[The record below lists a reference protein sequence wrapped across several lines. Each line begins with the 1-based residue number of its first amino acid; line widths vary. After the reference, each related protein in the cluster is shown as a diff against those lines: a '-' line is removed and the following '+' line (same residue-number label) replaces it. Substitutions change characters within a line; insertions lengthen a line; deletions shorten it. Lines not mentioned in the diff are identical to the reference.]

1 MGRVDLG
8 FGAGLGFDRSDDAG
22 RIDTEQVKV
31 AKPRCHVD
39 VGCVSI
45 LHGAR
50 REEPWRSLTYVML
63 PMRWVSPLLYVVLL
77 YWAMTKGREEEE
89 GVGWGGVGGC
99 HVACQVGPGVNGVNP
114 GGERSPCCFS
124 VHCFFSYCIWIH
136 PKCF

>member
-8 FGAGLGFDRSDDAG
+8 FGAGLDFDRSDDAG

-50 REEPWRSLTYVML
+50 REEPWRSLTYL
-63 PMRWVSPLLYVVLL
+63 CYVTYEVGFPIIIICCIIILGNDEG
-77 YWAMTKGREEEE
+77 KGR
-89 GVGWGGVGGC
+89 GRGGGVG
-99 HVACQVGPGVNGVNP
+99 
-114 GGERSPCCFS
+114 
-124 VHCFFSYCIWIH
+124 
-136 PKCF
+136 